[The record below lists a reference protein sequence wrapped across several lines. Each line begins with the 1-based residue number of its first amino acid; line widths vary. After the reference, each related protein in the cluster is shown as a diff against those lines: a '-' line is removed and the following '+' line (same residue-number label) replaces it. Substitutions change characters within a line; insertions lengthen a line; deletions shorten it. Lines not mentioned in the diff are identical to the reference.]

1 MYFLSIDGPSSHN
14 LAPVYL
20 FFPQSTFAASCFA
33 WFPSSQITT
42 PYTRTLLTPLPLLW
56 MPSLPWPCLM
66 TSSPVG
72 TSLHQTSRALF
83 TSHLSLTPD
92 QNVNSPGQ
100 EIDLLHLSFLG
111 VKPNT
116 QQAWENEI
124 NWNRPRIQETPWG
137 QRHFLVA
144 ALAPVHSVVLKW
156 WCADSPR
163 TLHGR
168 EGLHLGAGRQ
178 GLWGITFLNN
188 NPSKIIT
195 PPVELSCGH
204 WGLC

>member
-1 MYFLSIDGPSSHN
+1 MYFLSIDGPSSYN

-20 FFPQSTFAASCFA
+20 FLPQSTFAASCFA
-33 WFPSSQITT
+33 WFPSSQITI

-124 NWNRPRIQETPWG
+124 NWKRPRIQETPWG
-137 QRHFLVA
+137 QRHFLA
-144 ALAPVHSVVLKW
+144 ALAAAHSVVLKW

-163 TLHGR
+163 TLLGERVLTWEQGGR
-168 EGLHLGAGRQ
+168 DYE
-178 GLWGITFLNN
+178 
-188 NPSKIIT
+188 
-195 PPVELSCGH
+195 E
-204 WGLC
+204 